1 MTTHTTSRSGAL
13 APIAFVSQ
21 HDGLRWIEMLAQ
33 AMPCERIVDDNAFSD
48 AEALLVEIAIVAD
61 PSPER
66 MARYPH
72 LKWIHSVW
80 AGVERLVPLAAAR
93 QLPLVR
99 LVDPTLAQT
108 MAEAVLAWTLYLH
121 RDMPA
126 YAAQQRERIW
136 RPHTYVAA
144 GELTVGILGLG
155 ELGRAAAARLVA
167 AGYRVTGWSH
177 SAKAIRGVETFTG
190 VAGLHMVLATADIV
204 VVLLPLTSDTHH
216 LLNAERIAA
225 MREGA
230 SVINFARG
238 AIVNTDALL
247 QALDGEKLS
256 HAVLDVFDEEPLPT
270 TSLLWNHQKVTVL
283 PHISAPT
290 NRDSAAKI
298 VASNVAR
305 FRASG
310 ELPTLVGFERGY

>member
-1 MTTHTTSRSGAL
+1 
-13 APIAFVSQ
+13 
-21 HDGLRWIEMLAQ
+21 
-33 AMPCERIVDDNAFSD
+33 
-48 AEALLVEIAIVAD
+48 
-61 PSPER
+61 
-66 MARYPH
+66 
-72 LKWIHSVW
+72 
-80 AGVERLVPLAAAR
+80 
-93 QLPLVR
+93 
-99 LVDPTLAQT
+99 
-108 MAEAVLAWTLYLH
+108 
-121 RDMPA
+121 
-126 YAAQQRERIW
+126 
-136 RPHTYVAA
+136 
-144 GELTVGILGLG
+144 
-155 ELGRAAAARLVA
+155 LGRAAAARLVD

-177 SAKAIRGVETFTG
+177 SAKAINGVETFTG
-190 VAGLHMVLATADIV
+190 VAGLHMVLARANIV

-216 LLNAERIAA
+216 LLNVERIAA

-238 AIVNTDALL
+238 GVVDTDALL
-247 QALDGEKLS
+247 HALDDEKVS

-270 TSLLWNHQKVTVL
+270 NSVLWNHQKVTVL